1 MFLLIYG
8 ISFSQRTTFAE
19 EAERSE
25 MLAILAVPAAMTT
38 HDLLQ
43 FVAPVK

>member
-1 MFLLIYG
+1 MCVFFSY
-8 ISFSQRTTFAE
+8 SQRTTLNE

-25 MLAILAVPAAMTT
+25 MLAILAVPAAMTS

-43 FVAPVK
+43 FVAPV